1 MRGLRL
7 PFVTLLIASSAP
19 ALASDLKT
27 CTTIDD
33 AAARL
38 ACYDRA
44 AGRQSAAAATTAA
57 EPMRAATPESAHA
70 ATSNQFGA
78 EQLRSTQIAKAQDT
92 STMQAHIVGTF
103 DGWEPKSRFTLD
115 NGQTWVVTDDRS
127 AYVAAVQNPLVTI
140 KKGLFGAYY
149 LHVEGLNSSAKVK
162 RLQ

>member
-1 MRGLRL
+1 MRSLRL
-7 PFVTLLIASSAP
+7 PFVTLLIATAAP

-33 AAARL
+33 AATRL
-38 ACYDRA
+38 ACYDRI
-44 AGRQSAAAATTAA
+44 AGHQSAAAATTAP
-57 EPMRAATPESAHA
+57 EPMRAAAPESTRA
-70 ATSNQFGA
+70 ATSNPFGA
-78 EQLRSTQIAKAQDT
+78 EQLRSTQIAKAQDA

-103 DGWEPKSRFTLD
+103 DGWEPKSRFKLD
-115 NGQTWVVTDDRS
+115 NGQTWVVTDERS
-127 AYVAAVQNPLVTI
+127 VYVATMQNPLVTI